1 MESSTSITFTLS
13 KPGTIILVIG
23 GSGSKNEWRVNV
35 DDVDHQNIIPEG
47 AQNYMLCI
55 VELEAGAHTITKK
68 DSTNLYYIVIE
79 QSDAADPS
87 AE

>member
-1 MESSTSITFTLS
+1 
-13 KPGTIILVIG
+13 
-23 GSGSKNEWRVNV
+23 
-35 DDVDHQNIIPEG
+35 
-47 AQNYMLCI
+47 MLCI